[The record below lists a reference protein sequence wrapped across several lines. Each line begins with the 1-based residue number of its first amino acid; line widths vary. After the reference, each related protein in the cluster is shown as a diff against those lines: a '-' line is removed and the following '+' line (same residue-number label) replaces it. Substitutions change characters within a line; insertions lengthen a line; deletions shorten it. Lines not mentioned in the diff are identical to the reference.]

1 MLLGLR
7 LSILEGLRD
16 DYNDLEDDA
25 NAYSDAL
32 SAKDGIAGPGVD
44 VDLHDGTV
52 NYGSR
57 GNLLADSNDA
67 TEDANE
73 LSSVLASVDTIDV
86 DASLDAGQQTAPP
99 SIRTSYLMQLL
110 FLQRL
115 LLMLR

>member
-1 MLLGLR
+1 MTMTTLR
-7 LSILEGLRD
+7 HAR
-16 DYNDLEDDA
+16 
-25 NAYSDAL
+25 AYSDAL

-86 DASLDAGQQTAPP
+86 DASLDAGQQDGSTVDQNFISYAALVSAKATADAAVAEFY
-99 SIRTSYLMQLL
+99 S
-110 FLQRL
+110 
-115 LLMLR
+115 